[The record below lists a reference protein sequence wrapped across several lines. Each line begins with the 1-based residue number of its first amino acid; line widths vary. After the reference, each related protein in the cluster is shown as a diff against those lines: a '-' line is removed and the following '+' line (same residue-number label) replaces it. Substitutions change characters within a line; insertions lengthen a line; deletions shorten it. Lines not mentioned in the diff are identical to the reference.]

1 MQTKVKN
8 CLYRNMVLRLPAQ
21 ADSNFKS
28 EHFFA
33 VQRGTRGILKGKL
46 LYRNTFIKLSAQADF
61 ELLK

>member
-21 ADSNFKS
+21 ADSNFES

-33 VQRGTRGILKGKL
+33 VQRGTRGILKEKL
-46 LYRNTFIKLSAQADF
+46 LNRNTFV
-61 ELLK
+61 